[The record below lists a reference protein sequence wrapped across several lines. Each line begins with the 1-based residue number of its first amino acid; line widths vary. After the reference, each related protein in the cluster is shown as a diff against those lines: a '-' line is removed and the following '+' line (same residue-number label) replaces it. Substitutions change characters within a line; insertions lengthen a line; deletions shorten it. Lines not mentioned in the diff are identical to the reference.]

1 MLSKIL
7 AVFLNTLT
15 ADGKYAVEDWENCQ
29 LPMQM
34 LLSEKHSTFSQFFF
48 PLLESTSNSKHFEK
62 KKIIVI
68 ANVFP
73 KLQTVK
79 NFDKTPSKEHRFG
92 TRFDRQ
98 HVKVS
103 HILAKSP

>member
-1 MLSKIL
+1 MLGKIL

-15 ADGKYAVEDWENCQ
+15 ADGKYAVENWENWQ

-34 LLSEKHSTFSQFFF
+34 QLSEKLKALSEFFIPF
-48 PLLESTSNSKHFEK
+48 LESTSNLKHLQ
-62 KKIIVI
+62 KKIMFI

-79 NFDKTPSKEHRFG
+79 
-92 TRFDRQ
+92 
-98 HVKVS
+98 
-103 HILAKSP
+103 